1 MVIPSEIVDYH
12 NITQPAKRS
21 QTENERVN

>member
-1 MVIPSEIVDYH
+1 MVIPSEIVDYR

-21 QTENERVN
+21 QTENESVN